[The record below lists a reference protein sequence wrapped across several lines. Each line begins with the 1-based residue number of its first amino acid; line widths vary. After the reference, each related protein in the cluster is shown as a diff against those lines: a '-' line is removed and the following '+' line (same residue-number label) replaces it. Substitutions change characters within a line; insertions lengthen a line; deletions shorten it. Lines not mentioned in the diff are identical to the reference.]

1 MGFIVVLVLPE
12 HKLHRS
18 TALCMSSHRTRG
30 SPSLS
35 MDSPL
40 ELRPQIRDSYLG
52 LCFGPASLLEP
63 LSSLLALD
71 EPSLTPPAQ
80 GLPTPVTGPLW
91 KGTGT
96 AGGPSAGPEAGE
108 APARRLFASCGACI
122 GLFLACKLVKYR
134 LQNPV
139 Q

>member
-1 MGFIVVLVLPE
+1 
-12 HKLHRS
+12 
-18 TALCMSSHRTRG
+18 
-30 SPSLS
+30 

-108 APARRLFASCGACI
+108 APARRLFAFQERHILSSPELCQEETDCGPI
-122 GLFLACKLVKYR
+122 
-134 LQNPV
+134 PP
-139 Q
+139 